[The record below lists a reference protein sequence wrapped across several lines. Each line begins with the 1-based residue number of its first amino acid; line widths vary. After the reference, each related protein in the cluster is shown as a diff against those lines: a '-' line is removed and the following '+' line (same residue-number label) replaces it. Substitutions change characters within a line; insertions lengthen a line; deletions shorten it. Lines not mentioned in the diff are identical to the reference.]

1 LVRLP
6 YFSLQ
11 IHLLP
16 FSNPRL
22 SPLAA
27 FSPEHFAAFSQVQTW
42 VSLLTLTLME
52 IVLGIDN
59 IIFISI
65 TVNRLAPSEQT
76 RGRTI
81 GLLLALLFRIGLLLS
96 ISWIVS
102 LRSALFTL
110 NIPHLVENFGVSG
123 RDLILMTGGLFL
135 IYKSTTE
142 IHTKLQGEEEDENA
156 PKTHAKLG
164 AIILQ
169 IIIIDIVFSFDSIL
183 TAVGLVDNV
192 LVMIAAV
199 ICAMGIMLAFSGAVA
214 GFVNRNPTIKMLALS
229 FLIMIGF
236 MLVMEAAHKE
246 VEKGYLYFAMAFS
259 LIVELLNMRLR
270 RKSNKGPVHLRDSPT
285 D

>member
-1 LVRLP
+1 M
-6 YFSLQ
+6 YDFS
-11 IHLLP
+11 
-16 FSNPRL
+16 
-22 SPLAA
+22 A
-27 FSPEHFAAFSQVQTW
+27 FAHGATW
-42 VSLLTLTLME
+42 VSLITLTFME

-65 TVNRLAPSEQT
+65 VVNRLPEDQQA

-81 GLLLALLFRIGLLLS
+81 GLVLALLFRIGLLLS

-102 LRSALFTL
+102 LREPLFSL
-110 NIPHLVENFGVSG
+110 PLPWLDEAFGVSG
-123 RDLILMTGGLFL
+123 RDLILLGGGLFL

-142 IHTKLQGEEEDENA
+142 IHTKLQGDEDEEDGISPVRA
-156 PKTHAKLG
+156 TMRS
-164 AIILQ
+164 IILQ

-192 LVMIAAV
+192 LVMIFAV
-199 ICAMGIMLAFSGAVA
+199 ILAMGVMLAFSGKVA
-214 GFVNRNPTIKMLALS
+214 NFVNRNPTIKMLALS

-246 VEKGYLYFAMAFS
+246 IEKGYLYFAMAFS
-259 LIVELLNMRLR
+259 LAVELVNMRLR
-270 RKSNKGPVHLRDSPT
+270 KKTNPVKLRDSKY

>member
-1 LVRLP
+1 
-6 YFSLQ
+6 
-11 IHLLP
+11 
-16 FSNPRL
+16 
-22 SPLAA
+22 
-27 FSPEHFAAFSQVQTW
+27 
-42 VSLLTLTLME
+42 ME

-65 TVNRLAPSEQT
+65 TVNRLAPAEQA

-81 GLLLALLFRIGLLLS
+81 GLLLALVFRIGLLMS

-110 NIPHLVENFGVSG
+110 NLPPLVEHFGVSG
-123 RDLILMTGGLFL
+123 RDLILLAGGLFL
-135 IYKSTTE
+135 MYKSTTE
-142 IHTKLQGEEEDENA
+142 IHTKLQGEEEEVRA
-156 PKTHAKLG
+156 GAAHAMLP

-214 GFVNRNPTIKMLALS
+214 NFVNRNPTIKMLALS

-259 LIVELLNMRLR
+259 FVVELLNMRLR
-270 RKSNKGPVHLRDSPT
+270 RKAKPVSLRDSPY

>member
-1 LVRLP
+1 M
-6 YFSLQ
+6 YD
-11 IHLLP
+11 
-16 FSNPRL
+16 
-22 SPLAA
+22 
-27 FSPEHFAAFSQVQTW
+27 FAAFAHGATW
-42 VSLLTLTLME
+42 VSLITLTFME

-65 TVNRLAPSEQT
+65 VVNQLPKAVQA

-102 LRSALFTL
+102 LRTALFVL
-110 NIPHLVENFGVSG
+110 PFPWLAQPFGVSG
-123 RDLILMTGGLFL
+123 RDLILLGGGLFL
-135 IYKSTTE
+135 MYKSTTE
-142 IHTKLQGEEEDENA
+142 IHEKLQGEDEEDA
-156 PKTHAKLG
+156 GAKQAKTLASV
-164 AIILQ
+164 IIQ

-199 ICAMGIMLAFSGAVA
+199 ICAMGIMLAFSGKVA
-214 GFVNRNPTIKMLALS
+214 DFVNDNPTIKMLALS

-259 LIVELLNMRLR
+259 FVVELLNLRLR
-270 RKSNKGPVHLRDSPT
+270 KKSKAGPVKLRDSQY

>member
-1 LVRLP
+1 M
-6 YFSLQ
+6 YDFG
-11 IHLLP
+11 
-16 FSNPRL
+16 
-22 SPLAA
+22 A
-27 FSPEHFAAFSQVQTW
+27 FAHPATW
-42 VSLLTLTLME
+42 VSLLTLTFME

-65 TVNRLAPSEQT
+65 VVNRLAKESQA

-102 LRSALFTL
+102 LRTPLFNLPNFPWL
-110 NIPHLVENFGVSG
+110 NQPFGVTG
-123 RDLILMTGGLFL
+123 RDLILLSGGLFL
-135 IYKSTTE
+135 MYKSTTE
-142 IHTKLQGEEEDENA
+142 IHTKLQGDEEEEGMG
-156 PKTHAKLG
+156 KSHSTMMSV
-164 AIILQ
+164 ILQ
-169 IIIIDIVFSFDSIL
+169 IIVIDIVFSFDSIL

-199 ICAMGIMLAFSGAVA
+199 ICAMGIMLAFSGVVA
-214 GFVNRNPTIKMLALS
+214 NFVNDNPTIKMLALS

-236 MLVMEAAHKE
+236 MLVMEASHKE

-259 LIVELLNMRLR
+259 LIVELLNLRLR
-270 RKSNKGPVHLRDSPT
+270 KKNKPVHLRDSQY

>member
-1 LVRLP
+1 M
-6 YFSLQ
+6 YDFGAFA
-11 IHLLP
+11 H
-16 FSNPRL
+16 
-22 SPLAA
+22 AA
-27 FSPEHFAAFSQVQTW
+27 TW
-42 VSLLTLTLME
+42 VSLLTLTFME

-65 TVNRLAPSEQT
+65 VVNRLAEEQQT

-96 ISWIVS
+96 ISWIVG
-102 LRSALFTL
+102 LRAPLFNL
-110 NIPHLVENFGVSG
+110 PLPWLGQPFGVTG
-123 RDLILMTGGLFL
+123 RDIILMAGGLFL
-135 IYKSTTE
+135 MYKSTTE
-142 IHTKLQGEEEDENA
+142 IHTKLQGEEEDGVGGGPRA
-156 PKTHAKLG
+156 TLPSV
-164 AIILQ
+164 ILQ
-169 IIIIDIVFSFDSIL
+169 IIVIDIVFSFDSIL

-214 GFVNRNPTIKMLALS
+214 NFVNKNPTIKMLALS

-259 LIVELLNMRLR
+259 LIVEVLNMRLR
-270 RKSNKGPVHLRDSPT
+270 KKHKPVHLRDSNY

>member
-1 LVRLP
+1 
-6 YFSLQ
+6 
-11 IHLLP
+11 
-16 FSNPRL
+16 
-22 SPLAA
+22 
-27 FSPEHFAAFSQVQTW
+27 
-42 VSLLTLTLME
+42 ME

-65 TVNRLAPSEQT
+65 TVNRLAPDEQG

-102 LRSALFTL
+102 LRAALFTL
-110 NIPHLVENFGVSG
+110 NVPPLVEHFGVSG
-123 RDLILMTGGLFL
+123 RDLILLAGGLFL
-135 IYKSTTE
+135 MYKSTTE
-142 IHTKLQGEEEDENA
+142 IHSKLQGDEEELPADHG
-156 PKTHAKLG
+156 HAKLA

-214 GFVNRNPTIKMLALS
+214 NFVNRNPTIKMLALS

-270 RKSNKGPVHLRDSPT
+270 RKAKTPPVHLRDSPT

>member
-1 LVRLP
+1 M
-6 YFSLQ
+6 YDFSAFA
-11 IHLLP
+11 H
-16 FSNPRL
+16 
-22 SPLAA
+22 AA
-27 FSPEHFAAFSQVQTW
+27 AW
-42 VSLLTLTLME
+42 VSLLTLTVME
-52 IVLGIDN
+52 VVLGIDN

-65 TVNRLAPSEQT
+65 TVNRLPADQQT

-81 GLLLALLFRIGLLLS
+81 GLLLALIFRIGLLLS
-96 ISWIVS
+96 ISWIVG

-110 NIPHLVENFGVSG
+110 PLPWLEVPFGVSG
-123 RDLILMTGGLFL
+123 RDLILLGGGLFL
-135 IYKSTTE
+135 MYKSTTE
-142 IHTKLQGEEEDENA
+142 IHTKLQGEDEEEA
-156 PKTHAKLG
+156 AAGRSRATLPQ
-164 AIILQ
+164 IILQ
-169 IIIIDIVFSFDSIL
+169 IILIDIIFSFDSIL

-199 ICAMGIMLAFSGAVA
+199 ICAMGIMLAFSGVVA
-214 GFVNRNPTIKMLALS
+214 DFVNKNPTIKMLALS

-270 RKSNKGPVHLRDSPT
+270 KKSKAGPVHLRDSEY

>member
-1 LVRLP
+1 M
-6 YFSLQ
+6 YDFSAFAQ
-11 IHLLP
+11 
-16 FSNPRL
+16 
-22 SPLAA
+22 AA
-27 FSPEHFAAFSQVQTW
+27 TW
-42 VSLLTLTLME
+42 VSLITLTLME

-59 IIFISI
+59 IIFISLV
-65 TVNRLAPSEQT
+65 VNRLPVAEQA

-81 GLLLALLFRIGLLLS
+81 GLLLALLFRVGLLLS

-102 LRSALFTL
+102 LRAPLFNL
-110 NIPHLVENFGVSG
+110 PFPWLEVPFGVSG
-123 RDLILMTGGLFL
+123 RDLILLAGGLFL
-135 IYKSTTE
+135 MYKSTTE
-142 IHTKLQGEEEDENA
+142 IHDKLQGEEEHDDESRA
-156 PKTHAKLG
+156 RATLAG
-164 AIILQ
+164 IIVQ

-199 ICAMGIMLAFSGAVA
+199 IIAMGVMLAFSGQVA
-214 GFVNRNPTIKMLALS
+214 NFVNKNPSIKMLALS

-259 LIVELLNMRLR
+259 LIVELLNLRLR
-270 RKSNKGPVHLRDSPT
+270 KKGKSAVVLRDSQY

>member
-1 LVRLP
+1 
-6 YFSLQ
+6 
-11 IHLLP
+11 
-16 FSNPRL
+16 
-22 SPLAA
+22 
-27 FSPEHFAAFSQVQTW
+27 
-42 VSLLTLTLME
+42 ME

-65 TVNRLAPSEQT
+65 IVHRLAKEQQA

-102 LRSALFTL
+102 LRTPLFNV
-110 NIPHLVENFGVSG
+110 NIPSFVDNFGVTG
-123 RDLILMTGGLFL
+123 RDLILLAGGLFL
-135 IYKSTTE
+135 MYKSTTE
-142 IHTKLQGEEEDENA
+142 IHTKLQGDEEEEGG
-156 PKTHAKLG
+156 TGTG
-164 AIILQ
+164 ASMMSIILQ
-169 IIIIDIVFSFDSIL
+169 IIVIDIVFSFDSIL

-199 ICAMGIMLAFSGAVA
+199 IMAMGIMLAFSGVIAN
-214 GFVNRNPTIKMLALS
+214 FVNNNPTIKMLALS
-229 FLIMIGF
+229 VLIMIGF

-259 LIVELLNMRLR
+259 LTVELLNLRLR
-270 RKSNKGPVHLRDSPT
+270 RKSKSKPVHLRDSQY

>member
-1 LVRLP
+1 M
-6 YFSLQ
+6 YDFS
-11 IHLLP
+11 
-16 FSNPRL
+16 
-22 SPLAA
+22 A
-27 FSPEHFAAFSQVQTW
+27 FAHPATW
-42 VSLLTLTLME
+42 VSLLTLTFME

-65 TVNRLAPSEQT
+65 VVNRLPKESQA

-81 GLLLALLFRIGLLLS
+81 GLLLALMFRVGLLLS

-102 LRSALFTL
+102 LRTALFTI
-110 NIPHLVENFGVSG
+110 NIPSLVSNFGVTG
-123 RDLILMTGGLFL
+123 RDLILLAGGLFL
-135 IYKSTTE
+135 MYKSTTE
-142 IHTKLQGEEEDENA
+142 IHTKLQGEDEDEIMGGGNA
-156 PKTHAKLG
+156 TMVS
-164 AIILQ
+164 IILQ
-169 IIIIDIVFSFDSIL
+169 IIVIDIVFSFDSIL

-214 GFVNRNPTIKMLALS
+214 SFVNDNPTIKMLALS

-246 VEKGYLYFAMAFS
+246 VEKGYLYFAMFFS
-259 LIVELLNMRLR
+259 LIVELLNLRLR
-270 RKSNKGPVHLRDSPT
+270 KKGKPVHLNDSKF

>member
-1 LVRLP
+1 
-6 YFSLQ
+6 
-11 IHLLP
+11 
-16 FSNPRL
+16 
-22 SPLAA
+22 
-27 FSPEHFAAFSQVQTW
+27 
-42 VSLLTLTLME
+42 ME

-65 TVNRLAPSEQT
+65 VVNRLPKESQA

-81 GLLLALLFRIGLLLS
+81 GLLLALMFRIGLLLS

-102 LRSALFTL
+102 LRKALFTI
-110 NIPHLVENFGVSG
+110 NIPALVSNFGVTG
-123 RDLILMTGGLFL
+123 RDLILLAGGLFL
-135 IYKSTTE
+135 MYKSTTE
-142 IHTKLQGEEEDENA
+142 IHTKLQGEEEEEGMGG
-156 PKTHAKLG
+156 G
-164 AIILQ
+164 ATMMSIIVQ
-169 IIIIDIVFSFDSIL
+169 IVIIDIVFSFDSIL

-199 ICAMGIMLAFSGAVA
+199 IFAMGIMLSFSGVVA
-214 GFVNRNPTIKMLALS
+214 NFVNNNPTIKMLALS

-259 LIVELLNMRLR
+259 LIVELLNLRLR
-270 RKSNKGPVHLRDSPT
+270 KKGKPVKLHDSQY

>member
-1 LVRLP
+1 M
-6 YFSLQ
+6 YDFSA
-11 IHLLP
+11 
-16 FSNPRL
+16 
-22 SPLAA
+22 LAHGA
-27 FSPEHFAAFSQVQTW
+27 TW
-42 VSLLTLTLME
+42 ISLLTLTFME

-65 TVNRLAPSEQT
+65 VVNRLPEEQQA

-81 GLLLALLFRIGLLLS
+81 GLMLALLFRIGLLLS

-102 LRSALFTL
+102 LRAPLFSL
-110 NIPHLVENFGVSG
+110 PLPWLDEPFGVSG
-123 RDLILMTGGLFL
+123 RDLILLGGGLFL
-135 IYKSTTE
+135 MYKSTTE
-142 IHTKLQGEEEDENA
+142 IHTKLQGEEEDEHGSA
-156 PKTHAKLG
+156 PVRATMG
-164 AIILQ
+164 SIILQ

-192 LVMIAAV
+192 LVMILAV
-199 ICAMGIMLAFSGAVA
+199 ILAMGVMLVFSGTVA

-246 VEKGYLYFAMAFS
+246 IEKGYLYFAMAFS
-259 LIVELLNMRLR
+259 LAVELINMRV
-270 RKSNKGPVHLRDSPT
+270 RKQTTPVKLRDSKY

>member
-1 LVRLP
+1 M
-6 YFSLQ
+6 YDFG
-11 IHLLP
+11 
-16 FSNPRL
+16 
-22 SPLAA
+22 A
-27 FSPEHFAAFSQVQTW
+27 FAHPATW
-42 VSLLTLTLME
+42 VSLLTLTFME

-65 TVNRLAPSEQT
+65 VVNRLAPEEQA

-96 ISWIVS
+96 ISWIVG
-102 LRSALFTL
+102 LRAPLFYL
-110 NIPHLVENFGVSG
+110 PDLPWLAQPFGVTG
-123 RDLILMTGGLFL
+123 RDLILLAGGLFL
-135 IYKSTTE
+135 MYKSTTE
-142 IHTKLQGEEEDENA
+142 IHTKLQGEEDEENA
-156 PKTHAKLG
+156 ANRQHATLTS
-164 AIILQ
+164 IILQ
-169 IIIIDIVFSFDSIL
+169 IVVIDIVFSFDSIL

-199 ICAMGIMLAFSGAVA
+199 ICAMGIMLAFSSAVA
-214 GFVNRNPTIKMLALS
+214 NFVNNNPTIKMLALS

-259 LIVELLNMRLR
+259 LAVELLNLRLR
-270 RKSNKGPVHLRDSPT
+270 KKSKPVQLRDSKY